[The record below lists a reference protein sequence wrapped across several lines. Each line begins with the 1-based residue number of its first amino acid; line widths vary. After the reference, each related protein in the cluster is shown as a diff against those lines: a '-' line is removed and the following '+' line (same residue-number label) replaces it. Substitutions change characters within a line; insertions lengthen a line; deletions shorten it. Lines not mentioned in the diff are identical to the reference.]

1 MNNEVRFNI
10 KLNIDGKDK
19 LVTVTTA
26 VDNLKHVVSSVNEA
40 AKDLEKDLINT
51 NQITEAWNNVTNA
64 LQQFSGTLNS
74 LTAESRS
81 FGGAMAAANTMAGKG
96 GDDFA
101 HLKEQVAG
109 LSHVV
114 PVARDELA
122 NGLYQVISNG
132 VPEDNWI
139 SYLKQSA
146 EASVGGIADLGEV
159 VKVTSTVIKN
169 YGLEWSDAGAIQDKI
184 QLTAKNGVTS
194 FEQMAQ
200 ALPRVTANAATLGV
214 SIDELMASFAT
225 LTGVSGNTAEV
236 STQLAAIF
244 TALIN
249 PSSEATEMAQQM
261 GIQFDAAAIKAA
273 GGMQQFLVSLN
284 DSVKQFSTSSGM
296 LEQEI
301 YGKLFGS
308 AESLRAI
315 TPLVGNLAD
324 AFQKNV
330 EGMADSAG
338 TIKDAFGSMGST
350 GSAQLQLLQNKLAAF
365 SDFATTVFGPILPAL
380 NIAAQVSLTATSV
393 MSLCRSFSA
402 LGITTKAASFLMQAF
417 GPIVQVCSA
426 TMRGAAVSATT
437 LKLAIK
443 GLMISTGVGI
453 AIVALTEAISAFMA
467 KSDAAK
473 LSAED
478 MADGIKSTGDAADD
492 VKEAYD
498 SSLKS
503 TYSDLMEKYEKL
515 KAGWKSLSTEQ
526 QKTAWIKQNQSA
538 FHDLR
543 LKIDDVADAENIFNK
558 KTNAVV
564 DAFKQRA
571 MAAAY
576 AAKLTALYQKQI
588 ALLDKKQKTTK
599 DIADDAKRGGRN
611 AKEGDLIPEGWRNER
626 YGKVGNDGIWRFS
639 KVGAERYSGTNT
651 TGNKQVGGIDKELN
665 SINRQIDDTQK
676 QLSGRL
682 KSASNFITADTPQ
695 RSTISTNTTP
705 SPKTDNTPKTHLEEL
720 QSQLKKAQDEL
731 GNATTI
737 EAKIKADAKVKDIQG
752 EIDEATKGK
761 VTIGAQVDSSYIVQG
776 SDADKRLSRNNA
788 QQRIDRIKQDYDI
801 GIVTD
806 KTDAQ
811 RDIDDINKQLTEMGL
826 KPIEV
831 HWETHTEELQ
841 RQLQDAQREFDNAT
855 TIEAKLKASA
865 KLADLQ
871 AQIDTETKGRLT
883 IAADVEPSYI
893 EQGSIAD
900 KRQSYSNAQT
910 KASRIQQDFEIGI
923 IGKDE
928 AEKQIEDLNNQ
939 LSKLGK
945 SVKPIKLDPSS
956 MVKTDGFSKV
966 MGDIKEGWGDIQGVG
981 GGIQSITDAL
991 DGNKNAWQALSGVI
1005 NGFISVAE
1013 GIQGIVQFVNML
1025 TTATQ
1030 AKSAATTAD
1039 TAVTAANT
1047 AVTTTNTA
1055 AKAGEAITNVTASG
1069 AKLPFPAN
1077 IAAIAAG
1084 VAAVVAALAMISGAF
1099 ADGGVVG
1106 GNSPSGDKLLARVN
1120 SGEMILNA
1128 AQQARLFAIADGTA
1142 AYGASAQI
1150 AANFAQGVA
1159 LPSVSVQTDRLLG
1172 IMADG
1177 GGNQPKTVEWRLRGR
1192 DIVASI
1198 ANETR
1203 SNRKRSNI
1211 RIK

>member
-1 MNNEVRFNI
+1 MPKEVSFVIR
-10 KLNIDGKDK
+10 LDDK
-19 LVTVTTA
+19 GTFKKVTVDAEELGRA
-26 VDNLKHVVSSVNEA
+26 VRSVQDESEKTKRTIISWSEVSQAFDILQNAIGELQGVMTDLTSAYQVQLVAETQLQTIMRQRMGVTDAEIQSV
-40 AKDLEKDLINT
+40 KDLCS
-51 NQITEAWNNVTNA
+51 A
-64 LQQFSGTLNS
+64 QQELGVI
-74 LTAESRS
+74 
-81 FGGAMAAANTMAGKG
+81 
-96 GDDFA
+96 GD
-101 HLKEQVAG
+101 E
-109 LSHVV
+109 
-114 PVARDELA
+114 
-122 NGLYQVISNG
+122 
-132 VPEDNWI
+132 
-139 SYLKQSA
+139 
-146 EASVGGIADLGEV
+146 
-159 VKVTSTVIKN
+159 
-169 YGLEWSDAGAIQDKI
+169 I
-184 QLTAKNGVTS
+184 QL
-194 FEQMAQ
+194 
-200 ALPRVTANAATLGV
+200 
-214 SIDELMASFAT
+214 
-225 LTGVSGNTAEV
+225 SG
-236 STQLAAIF
+236 
-244 TALIN
+244 
-249 PSSEATEMAQQM
+249 AQQM
-261 GIQFDAAAIKAA
+261 ATF
-273 GGMQQFLVSLN
+273 
-284 DSVKQFSTSSGM
+284 
-296 LEQEI
+296 
-301 YGKLFGS
+301 
-308 AESLRAI
+308 
-315 TPLVGNLAD
+315 
-324 AFQKNV
+324 
-330 EGMADSAG
+330 
-338 TIKDAFGSMGST
+338 
-350 GSAQLQLLQNKLAAF
+350 LQNKQSLDVLIPAMNNLIAQQNGLNATNQDAVSIGNMMGKAMQGQVEVLQRVGITFNDSQKKVLQFGNESERAAMLAQVITDNVGNMNAELAKT
-365 SDFATTVFGPILPAL
+365 DAGKWKQTDNWLGDIKEKLGEMVQQYAPTITLL
-380 NIAAQVSLTATSV
+380 AQVSMAASGIGKLATSFYSV
-393 MSLCRSFSA
+393 GQAM
-402 LGITTKAASFLMQAF
+402 GITKAIAVAWNAVCSTLSSTGLRLNA
-417 GPIVQVCSA
+417 IIKVCSA
-426 TMRGAAVSATT
+426 TMRGAAVSANT
-437 LKLAIK
+437 LKLAIQ

-841 RQLQDAQREFDNAT
+841 RQLQDAQREFENAT

-945 SVKPIKLDPSS
+945 SVKPIKLDIN
-956 MVKTDGFSKV
+956 SK
-966 MGDIKEGWGDIQGVG
+966 DIDK
-981 GGIQSITDAL
+981 IQSLFNIDVTNFD
-991 DGNKNAWQALSGVI
+991 
-1005 NGFISVAE
+1005 SVKGAFTS
-1013 GIQGIVQFVNML
+1013 IQGIVDPTAKGLAAAGASCEML
-1025 TTATQ
+1025 GSAMQ
-1030 AKSAATTAD
+1030 QLGSDSAAG
-1039 TAVTAANT
+1039 
-1047 AVTTTNTA
+1047 
-1055 AKAGEAITNVTASG
+1055 KAGMIM
-1069 AKLPFPAN
+1069 
-1077 IAAIAAG
+1077 AAIGQIVLSFAQ
-1084 VAAVVAALAMISGAF
+1084 ALSSCKTWVDWLAFGISGTAQMISLIATVSKF
-1099 ADGGVVG
+1099 ATGGIVG
-1106 GNSPSGDKLLARVN
+1106 GNQKSGDNVLVRVN

-1159 LPSVSVQTDRLLG
+1159 LPSVSVQTDRLQG
-1172 IMADG
+1172 IMANG